1 MLDFLTKKETPP
13 EAFWSLVLE
22 PGIVAAGVWFVK
34 EGSVEMIDASPATPW
49 SEDGDLN
56 QAVDTALSA
65 CVQKLPEDFEEPTKT
80 VFGVSPSW
88 VDGGA
93 IKEEYLEK
101 IKKICSELSLTP
113 AGFVVLPEAIS
124 HYFKFQEGTPV
135 NAIIVGLRNEEL
147 ELSVF
152 KTGNLIGTTQ
162 VARSL
167 SVGDDVNEGLSRF
180 EGIAPLPSRII
191 VYDGKEGELDEA
203 RNALS
208 GENWGGSEKVRF
220 LHTPKVE
227 ILEID
232 KKVLAVSL
240 AGATEIAG
248 VSQLTPKVEKPQE
261 VDNLGFVVERER
273 PDTPKPSFKF
283 PKLPKFPKLLH
294 LNIKLPVI
302 FIVLGMSLLGA
313 GAFWW
318 FYPKAVISIY
328 VSPKSF
334 GEELEVAFS
343 GQEAVS
349 ISVSG
354 EKTKNTSGI
363 KLVGEKAKGTVVIR
377 NGTAG
382 AINLNTGNIL
392 LSAGD
397 LEFTMDASASVSAA
411 LSPGSP
417 GTTTATVTAAAIGAQ
432 YNLAKDETF
441 KVGNYPKAEVDAVA
455 TDNFSGGTSR
465 EISAVSEDDR
475 DKLREELE
483 AEVIENA
490 KKELSS
496 KANSDQIFIPELVS
510 FEEKTVSFSHKA
522 GDEADNLK
530 LSLSIDARGI
540 ITDKKRL
547 ADSVREKI
555 KDKIPQ
561 GFVLRD
567 TQISY
572 EFEFVEEDSNGNFVY
587 KVIVKVNF
595 LPEINQDEIIKKISG
610 RLPEVV
616 ESYLTSISGFTRAE
630 IRLNL
635 HFPGL
640 FGTLPRVKKNI
651 TIEVASE

>member
-1 MLDFLTKKETPP
+1 MLDFLTKKETPS

-22 PGIVAAGVWFVK
+22 PGFVQAGIWFVK
-34 EGSVEMIDASPATPW
+34 DGLVEMIDTSPATPW

-56 QAVDTALSA
+56 QAVDTSLSA
-65 CVQKLPEDFEEPTKT
+65 CVQKLSEDFEEPTKT
-80 VFGVSPSW
+80 VFGVSSSW
-88 VDGGA
+88 VEGGA
-93 IKEEYLEK
+93 IRQEYLEK

-135 NAIIVGLRNEEL
+135 NAIIVGLRGEEL

-167 SVGDDVNEGLSRF
+167 SVSDDVNEGLSRF

-208 GENWGGSEKVRF
+208 GENWGGSEKVKF

-227 ILEID
+227 ILEVD
-232 KKVLAVSL
+232 KKVMAVSL

-248 VSQLTPKVEKPQE
+248 VSQPTLKIEKPQE
-261 VDNLGFVVERER
+261 VDNLGFVVEREQ

-283 PKLPKFPKLLH
+283 PKLPKFPR
-294 LNIKLPVI
+294 LNVKLPVI
-302 FIVLGMSLLGA
+302 FIFLGVAVLSV

-318 FYPKAVISIY
+318 FYPKATVAIY

-334 GEELEVAFS
+334 EEELEVAFG

-349 ISVSG
+349 ILVSG

-363 KLVGEKAKGTVVIR
+363 KLVGEKAKGTVAIR

-382 AINLNTGNIL
+382 AINLNTGNVL

-397 LEFTMDASASVSAA
+397 LEFTMDTSASISAA

-417 GTTTATVTAAAIGAQ
+417 GTTTAAVTAAAIGAQ

-475 DKLREELE
+475 DKLKEELE
-483 AEVIENA
+483 AELTENA

-496 KANSDQIFIPELVS
+496 KASLDQIFIPELVS
-510 FEEKTVSFSHKA
+510 FEEKTVSFGHKV

-530 LSLSIDARGI
+530 LSLSMDARGI

-555 KDKIPQ
+555 KDKVPQ

-567 TQISY
+567 SQITY

-587 KVIVKVNF
+587 KVIAKVNF

-610 RLPEVV
+610 RIPEVV
-616 ESYLTSISGFTRAE
+616 ESYLMAIPGFTRAE
-630 IRLNL
+630 IRLNPR
-635 HFPGL
+635 FPGR